1 MSATDDLRRDHKN
14 VVRRLR
20 DIAYAYS
27 SYIYSSTRVPVDDV
41 KNIISIIEY
50 FITVY
55 HHHKEEYC
63 YFPRVYGTRLEQEAH
78 ALKVEHELG
87 RRIASMLNSR
97 LDEWISNR
105 SNSEPVARIL
115 KAYADYLSVHMDREE
130 NFFNEYDI
138 MVSHDEQN
146 HISEEFSSI
155 TNEKMSEHIFKDI
168 LNMLDRL
175 EDCIRRGFI

>member
-20 DIAYAYS
+20 DVAYAYS
-27 SYIYSSTRVPVDDV
+27 SYIYSSGRVPVDDV
-41 KNIISIIEY
+41 KSIINIIEY
-50 FITVY
+50 FITMY
-55 HHHKEEYC
+55 HHHKEECC
-63 YFPRVYGTRLEQEAH
+63 YFPRVYGTRLGQEAD

-105 SNSEPVARIL
+105 SNIEPVARML

-130 NFFNEYDI
+130 RFFNEYDT
-138 MVSHDEQN
+138 MVSYDEQS
-146 HISEEFSSI
+146 HISEEFNSI
-155 TNEKMSEHIFKDI
+155 TNERMPEHTLKNI
-168 LNMLDRL
+168 LKMLDRL
-175 EDCIRRGFI
+175 EDDIRRGFI